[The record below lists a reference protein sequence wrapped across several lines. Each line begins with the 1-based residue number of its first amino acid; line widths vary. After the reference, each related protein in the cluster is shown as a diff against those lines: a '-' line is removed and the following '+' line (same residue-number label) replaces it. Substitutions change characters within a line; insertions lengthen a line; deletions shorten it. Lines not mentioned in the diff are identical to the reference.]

1 MISTHEKPNATVK
14 LDGLVGGG
22 RKKVRHSGI
31 VLINML
37 IKIRK

>member
-1 MISTHEKPNATVK
+1 MNSTHEKPNATVK
-14 LDGLVGGG
+14 LNWRLVDGKRFVI
-22 RKKVRHSGI
+22 VI